1 MNKTWVTQQNYD
13 HKRPRVN
20 YNVIKDDPEAYGYKE
35 KDCVKKTVPGQAM
48 TVKEIM
54 TRYEKGRPI
63 PEE

>member
-13 HKRPRVN
+13 HKRQRVN
-20 YNVIKDDPEAYGYKE
+20 YNVIKDDPEEYGYKE
-35 KDCVKKTVPGQAM
+35 KDCIKKTVPGQAM

-63 PEE
+63 PQE